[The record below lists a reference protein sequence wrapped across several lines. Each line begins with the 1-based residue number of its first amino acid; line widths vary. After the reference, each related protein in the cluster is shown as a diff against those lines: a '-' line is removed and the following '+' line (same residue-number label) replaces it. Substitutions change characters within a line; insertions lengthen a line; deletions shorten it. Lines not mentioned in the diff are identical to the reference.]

1 MHKLKVYISSIIIL
15 LLITCK
21 EKSKDVS
28 SITGIFFNDSK
39 NQYAIVKD
47 NKLLY
52 PFKAENKFKI
62 RNKEIFLD
70 SNLYTQIKTDDVA
83 KNFDSIEISYNS
95 DNYESLGIKEFDAKI
110 NQNSVTFY
118 DVENNITKK
127 IELDDDFKKWINV
140 SLDKRKMDLKNI
152 DKTSN
157 KFFISLIS
165 YKNQKSETIY
175 SNAFNNSNDDL
186 HMFITLL
193 YTYLSMHRDKAI
205 VVDNK
210 QNFRSSDFLNTFID
224 KNNFGIRRVPPPPM
238 PMPIK

>member
-1 MHKLKVYISSIIIL
+1 
-15 LLITCK
+15 
-21 EKSKDVS
+21 
-28 SITGIFFNDSK
+28 
-39 NQYAIVKD
+39 
-47 NKLLY
+47 
-52 PFKAENKFKI
+52 
-62 RNKEIFLD
+62 
-70 SNLYTQIKTDDVA
+70 
-83 KNFDSIEISYNS
+83 
-95 DNYESLGIKEFDAKI
+95 
-110 NQNSVTFY
+110 
-118 DVENNITKK
+118 
-127 IELDDDFKKWINV
+127 LDDDFKKWINV

-210 QNFRSSDFLNTFID
+210 QNFRSSDSLNTFID